1 MPFTPPNYYGTIG
14 SNFLG
19 GNPAAFFT
27 DPNLRIDL
35 GGMSTTTPTAGAPG
49 NLNGMKKDSYQR
61 AMGLLSNSVFQSL
74 SEPVQQQLVANP
86 SFFGGNQLNLEKV
99 LEQQG
104 INQKEIA
111 NMYIKAQAERAREAN
126 EMGRENLKMANKMN
140 RSNLVLNNLLQMP
153 GQIADSFIRASTAGL
168 PYQQEARQ
176 MMANTGANLQA
187 GYSNLAN
194 MNTQFGNQVT
204 NLFSNAASYRPAIAN
219 LAGKYF

>member
-1 MPFTPPNYYGTIG
+1 MPFTSPNYYGTIG
-14 SNFLG
+14 ANFLG

-49 NLNGMKKDSYQR
+49 NLNGMQQ
-61 AMGLLSNSVFQSL
+61 ALQFFSNPAIQGL
-74 SEPVQQQLVANP
+74 SESVQQQLAANP
-86 SFFGGNQLNLEKV
+86 SVFGGNQNSFNLQKAIKT
-99 LEQQG
+99 QG
-104 INQKEIA
+104 ETQKETTQLLI
-111 NMYIKAQAERAREAN
+111 NAQAERAREAN
-126 EMGRENLKMANKMN
+126 KFGRENLELANKMN

-204 NLFSNAASYRPAIAN
+204 NLFSNAASYRPTIAN

>member
-1 MPFTPPNYYGTIG
+1 MSFTPPNYYGTIG

-27 DPNLRIDL
+27 DPNLRIDF

-61 AMGLLSNSVFQSL
+61 ALNLLSNPVFQSL

-86 SFFGGNQLNLEKV
+86 SFLGGNQNQFDFKGM

-104 INQKEIA
+104 INQKETTKLLIE
-111 NMYIKAQAERAREAN
+111 AQAKRAKEAN
-126 EMGRENLKMANKMN
+126 EMGRKNLILG
-140 RSNLVLNNLLQMP
+140 SLLQMP
-153 GQIADSFIRASTAGL
+153 GQIADTLVQASTAHL

-204 NLFSNAASYRPAIAN
+204 NLFSNAASYRPTIAN